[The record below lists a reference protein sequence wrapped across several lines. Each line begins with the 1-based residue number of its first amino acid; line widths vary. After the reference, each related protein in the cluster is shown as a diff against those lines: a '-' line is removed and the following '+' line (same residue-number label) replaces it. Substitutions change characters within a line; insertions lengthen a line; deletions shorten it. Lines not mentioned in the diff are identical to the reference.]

1 MLVDQDVVWLQVIV
15 NDAKGVQVFKSLI
28 ELQSYH
34 DHCFLSEE
42 ASSSVLDH

>member
-1 MLVDQDVVWLQVIV
+1 MLVNQDVVWLEVIV
-15 NDAKGVQVFKSLI
+15 NDAKGVQVFQSLV

-34 DHCFLSEE
+34 DHCFLSEV

>member
-1 MLVDQDVVWLQVIV
+1 MLVDQDIVWLQVIM
-15 NDAKGVQVFKSLI
+15 NDAKGVQVFQSLV
-28 ELQSYH
+28 ELQCYH